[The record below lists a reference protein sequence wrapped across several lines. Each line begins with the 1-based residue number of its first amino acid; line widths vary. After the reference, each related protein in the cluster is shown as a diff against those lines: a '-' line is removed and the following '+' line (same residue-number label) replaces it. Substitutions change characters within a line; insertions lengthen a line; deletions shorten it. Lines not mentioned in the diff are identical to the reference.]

1 MPPLELPEFEWSEAF
16 ACGVDLIDRQHRNL
30 VDLINLLRSA
40 ILRGDT
46 VSSANSVESLQAYAR
61 YHFAYEESWARD
73 RGMPQAALDQ
83 HARRHQAFADR
94 IQAMAEQDSATHVT
108 GFRLDDDDALDR
120 DHIARM
126 RRTVAALLPVAGMD
140 APLVTGS
147 NRGYFLERKPGGNT
161 ASAWAFVPMRHSRL
175 SVFNRAPWQLGHSV

>member
-94 IQAMAEQDSATHVT
+94 IQAMAEQDSREEGQGHALHRFLANWLLEHIVKDDQEMVH
-108 GFRLDDDDALDR
+108 RLL
-120 DHIARM
+120 
-126 RRTVAALLPVAGMD
+126 
-140 APLVTGS
+140 
-147 NRGYFLERKPGGNT
+147 NPGG
-161 ASAWAFVPMRHSRL
+161 AKA
-175 SVFNRAPWQLGHSV
+175 